1 MARGI
6 ETLTSEDFTLYDR
19 LALANAKRQAMR
31 EAGVVIER
39 LDPLERA
46 RRNPRSLRLAVT
58 GKCWNCF
65 GAGADGIAFT
75 KETIRDCKARDCP
88 LWEVRPYKEQR
99 ISLNKAFYLTK
110 CGAAE
115 CSLGDDLQ

>member
-1 MARGI
+1 MT
-6 ETLTSEDFTLYDR
+6 EESTLSDR
-19 LALANAKRQAMR
+19 LALANAKWQAMR

-58 GKCWNCF
+58 GKCWDCWDCC
-65 GAGADGIAFT
+65 GAGVDGIAFT

-88 LWEVRPYKEQR
+88 LWEV
-99 ISLNKAFYLTK
+99 
-110 CGAAE
+110 
-115 CSLGDDLQ
+115 